1 MFPWNLFPFNKDSK
15 GKLDQMKPQDIQ
27 KYVQEMMDKM
37 MPESLQNM
45 NQNMNPESM
54 FKNFS
59 HVRNSNNENISKAEK
74 FHYMVFETHHYV
86 FVRIPIID
94 PSWLNDIKIYYT
106 SNQII
111 IQNIPNPEDKQS
123 IPLPAVVKRKGS
135 AAVYKDD
142 ILEIRIQKNSDIQY
156 SEIDVTEMH

>member
-1 MFPWNLFPFNKDSK
+1 MFPWNLFPFNKESK

-27 KYVQEMMDKM
+27 KYVQDMMDKM
-37 MPESLQNM
+37 MPESLQN
-45 NQNMNPESM
+45 QTMNPESM

-59 HVRNSNNENISKAEK
+59 QARNMNNENVTKEEK
-74 FHYMVFETHHYV
+74 FHYMVFETHHHV
-86 FVRIPIID
+86 FVRIPIKD
-94 PSWLNDIKIYYT
+94 PVWLDQIKIFYT

-111 IQNIPNPEDKQS
+111 IQHIPNMEDKQT
-123 IPLPAVVKRKGS
+123 ITLPAVVKRKGS